1 VTARTELGGT
11 AMSQNRPATTAEMA
25 ELEFDGQISSLT
37 ARERR
42 RVIDEKV
49 AQIAVFLP
57 LAYEVALA
65 SKEELVARVE
75 REHDEIGSRLMELL
89 RATDA
94 AKDAAK
100 LLAGAEARL
109 MIAFAVVE
117 GPDEDEE
124 AEAATRH

>member
-1 VTARTELGGT
+1 
-11 AMSQNRPATTAEMA
+11 MSQNRPATFPEIVAQDFDGGISKLTAE
-25 ELEFDGQISSLT
+25 
-37 ARERR
+37 ERR
-42 RVIDEKV
+42 AMFDDMV
-49 AQIAVFLP
+49 ARIAKFLP
-57 LAYEVALA
+57 FAYEVGLA

-109 MIAFAVVE
+109 MIAFAVVD

>member
-1 VTARTELGGT
+1 MR
-11 AMSQNRPATTAEMA
+11 
-25 ELEFDGQISSLT
+25 
-37 ARERR
+37 
-42 RVIDEKV
+42 
-49 AQIAVFLP
+49 FLP

-65 SKEELVARVE
+65 SKEELVVRVE

-94 AKDAAK
+94 AKDAAN
-100 LLAGAEARL
+100 LLASAEARL

-124 AEAATRH
+124 AEAARRH